1 MSKSNMYKE
10 KIRKL
15 ADDLKKRQE
24 DEYNKYIEN
33 IDSFEDYYGQK
44 NLIVSSTVGEIALEL
59 LGILNAGFEYDNL
72 KEPLDNLKIGSTAI
86 YIDNKKKLI
95 VKRYNKK
102 FYDVKL
108 QLIDGVDIDYVYNCD
123 LGYLMIE
130 VSKLMDLNSI
140 RRIV

>member
-1 MSKSNMYKE
+1 MYKE

>member
-1 MSKSNMYKE
+1 MYKD

-33 IDSFEDYYGQK
+33 MDSFEDYYGQK

-59 LGILNAGFEYDNL
+59 LGILNTGFEYDSL
-72 KEPLDNLKIGSTAI
+72 KEQLDNLKVGSTAI
-86 YIDNKKKLI
+86 YIDDKKKLI
-95 VKRYNKK
+95 AKRYNKK

-108 QLIDGVDIDYVYNCD
+108 QLIDGVDTGYAYNCD